1 MLNRNKIR
9 HLYTYDAEFIE
20 TMTKCVAFHSYKGG
34 TGKSTISANLSA
46 SLARRGFTAVLLD
59 LDVYAP
65 SLQDYFQ
72 WQPKKSINDYLFENA
87 TVDEVIHDLT
97 AVLTK
102 FPSNDGE
109 KSDSKGKLLVG
120 FSSTSKDEIY
130 KLDGAVRQEGSKIQ
144 LLRKFLMLREE
155 IVSNYNADFII
166 IDTSPGIRYWSINSL
181 AIADT
186 ILLSLKLDGIDLKGT
201 RLLAKEIYESLTKLG
216 TKSYLLL
223 NRAAGYCLPPSLV
236 GENTSSNR
244 ELYNTTVGNQ
254 STVISKLN
262 EDIGMDTILS
272 IPCYCDIQFDSNEF
286 LTALRFPDHPF
297 AAKID
302 ALIEK
307 LGKI

>member
-1 MLNRNKIR
+1 
-9 HLYTYDAEFIE
+9 
-20 TMTKCVAFHSYKGG
+20 MTKCIALHSYKGG
-34 TGKSTISANLSA
+34 TGKSTISSNLSA
-46 SLARRGFTAVLLD
+46 SLAKKGLTAVLLD
-59 LDVYAP
+59 VDVYAP

-87 TVDEVIHDLT
+87 NIDEVIHDLSP
-97 AVLTK
+97 VLDK
-102 FPSNDGE
+102 FSSNDGE
-109 KSDSKGKLLVG
+109 QSDSSKGKLLVA

-155 IVSNYNADFII
+155 IVSKYNADFVI

-201 RLLAKEIYESLTKLG
+201 RLLAREIYDSLTKLG

-223 NRAAGYCLPPSLV
+223 NRAAGYCLPPNLA
-236 GENTSSNR
+236 GEQTSATQEMFNNT
-244 ELYNTTVGNQ
+244 VDNQ
-254 STVISKLN
+254 SAVISKLN
-262 EDIGMDTILS
+262 ADIGMDTILS

-286 LTALRFPDHPF
+286 LTALRYPNHPF
-297 AAKID
+297 AGKID
-302 ALIEK
+302 ELIEK
-307 LGKI
+307 LKTI

>member
-1 MLNRNKIR
+1 
-9 HLYTYDAEFIE
+9 
-20 TMTKCVAFHSYKGG
+20 MTKCIALHSYKGG
-34 TGKSTISANLSA
+34 TGKSTISSNLSA
-46 SLARRGFTAVLLD
+46 SLAKKGLTAVLLD
-59 LDVYAP
+59 VDVYAP

-87 TVDEVIHDLT
+87 NIDEVIHDLSP
-97 AVLTK
+97 VLNK
-102 FPSNDGE
+102 FRSNDGE
-109 KSDSKGKLLVG
+109 QSDSSKGKLLVA

-155 IVSNYNADFII
+155 IVSKYNADFII

-201 RLLAKEIYESLTKLG
+201 RLLAKEIYDSLTKLG

-223 NRAAGYCLPPSLV
+223 NRAAGYCLPPNLAGGQSSSTQ
-236 GENTSSNR
+236 EMYNNT
-244 ELYNTTVGNQ
+244 VDNQ
-254 STVISKLN
+254 STIISKLN
-262 EDIGMDTILS
+262 ADIGMDTILS

-286 LTALRFPDHPF
+286 LTALRYPNHPF
-297 AAKID
+297 ADKID

-307 LGKI
+307 LKTI

>member
-1 MLNRNKIR
+1 
-9 HLYTYDAEFIE
+9 
-20 TMTKCVAFHSYKGG
+20 MTKCIALHSYKGG
-34 TGKSTISANLSA
+34 TGKSTISSNLSA
-46 SLARRGFTAVLLD
+46 SLAKKGLTAVLLD
-59 LDVYAP
+59 VDVYAP

-87 TVDEVIHDLT
+87 NIDEVIHDLSP
-97 AVLTK
+97 VLNK
-102 FPSNDGE
+102 FSSNDGE
-109 KSDSKGKLLVG
+109 QSDSSKGKLLVA

-155 IVSNYNADFII
+155 IVSKYNADFII

-201 RLLAKEIYESLTKLG
+201 RLLAKEIYDSLTKLG

-223 NRAAGYCLPPSLV
+223 NRAAGYCLPPNLA
-236 GENTSSNR
+236 GDQTSSTQ
-244 ELYNTTVGNQ
+244 EMYNNTVDNQ

-262 EDIGMDTILS
+262 ADIGMDTILS

-286 LTALRFPDHPF
+286 LTALRYPNHPF
-297 AAKID
+297 AGKID

-307 LGKI
+307 LKTI

>member
-1 MLNRNKIR
+1 
-9 HLYTYDAEFIE
+9 
-20 TMTKCVAFHSYKGG
+20 MTKCIALHSYKGG
-34 TGKSTISANLSA
+34 TGKSTISSNLSA
-46 SLARRGFTAVLLD
+46 SLAKKGLTAVLLD
-59 LDVYAP
+59 VDVYAP

-72 WQPKKSINDYLFENA
+72 WQTKKSINDYLFENA
-87 TVDEVIHDLT
+87 NIDEVIHDLSP
-97 AVLTK
+97 LLNK
-102 FPSNDGE
+102 FSSNDGE
-109 KSDSKGKLLVG
+109 QSDSSKGKLLVA

-155 IVSNYNADFII
+155 IVSKYNADFVI

-201 RLLAKEIYESLTKLG
+201 RLLAKEIYDSLTKLG

-223 NRAAGYCLPPSLV
+223 NRAAGYCLPPNLA
-236 GENTSSNR
+236 GEQTSSTQ
-244 ELYNTTVGNQ
+244 EIYNNTVDNQ
-254 STVISKLN
+254 SKVISKLN
-262 EDIGMDTILS
+262 ADIGMDTILS

-286 LTALRFPDHPF
+286 LTALRYPNHPF
-297 AAKID
+297 AGKID

-307 LGKI
+307 LKTI

>member
-1 MLNRNKIR
+1 
-9 HLYTYDAEFIE
+9 
-20 TMTKCVAFHSYKGG
+20 MTKCIALHSYKGG
-34 TGKSTISANLSA
+34 TGKSTISSNLSA
-46 SLARRGFTAVLLD
+46 SLAKKGLTAVLLD
-59 LDVYAP
+59 VDVYAP

-87 TVDEVIHDLT
+87 NIDEVIHDLSP
-97 AVLTK
+97 VLNK
-102 FPSNDGE
+102 FRSNDGE
-109 KSDSKGKLLVG
+109 QSDSSKGKLWVA

-155 IVSNYNADFII
+155 IVSKYNADFII

-201 RLLAKEIYESLTKLG
+201 RLLAKEIYDSLTKLG

-223 NRAAGYCLPPSLV
+223 NRAAGYCLPPNLA
-236 GENTSSNR
+236 GEQTSATQEMYNNT
-244 ELYNTTVGNQ
+244 VDNQ
-254 STVISKLN
+254 SKVISKLN
-262 EDIGMDTILS
+262 ADIGMDTILS

-286 LTALRFPDHPF
+286 LTALRYPNHPF
-297 AAKID
+297 AGKID

-307 LGKI
+307 LKTI

>member
-1 MLNRNKIR
+1 
-9 HLYTYDAEFIE
+9 
-20 TMTKCVAFHSYKGG
+20 MTKCIALHSYKGG
-34 TGKSTISANLSA
+34 TGKSTISSNLSA
-46 SLARRGFTAVLLD
+46 SLAKKGLTAVLLD
-59 LDVYAP
+59 VDVYAP

-87 TVDEVIHDLT
+87 NIDEVIHDLSP
-97 AVLTK
+97 VLNK
-102 FPSNDGE
+102 FSSNDGE
-109 KSDSKGKLLVG
+109 QSDSSKGKLLVA

-155 IVSNYNADFII
+155 IVSKYNADFVI

-201 RLLAKEIYESLTKLG
+201 RLLAREIYDSLTKLG

-223 NRAAGYCLPPSLV
+223 NRAAGYCLPPNLA
-236 GENTSSNR
+236 GEQTSATQEMFNNT
-244 ELYNTTVGNQ
+244 VDNQ
-254 STVISKLN
+254 SAVISKLN
-262 EDIGMDTILS
+262 ADIGMDTILS

-286 LTALRFPDHPF
+286 LTALRYPNHPF
-297 AAKID
+297 AGKID

-307 LGKI
+307 LKTI

>member
-1 MLNRNKIR
+1 
-9 HLYTYDAEFIE
+9 
-20 TMTKCVAFHSYKGG
+20 MTKCVAFHSYKGG
-34 TGKSTISANLSA
+34 TGKSTISSNLSA
-46 SLARRGFTAVLLD
+46 TLARKGFTAVLLD
-59 LDVYAP
+59 LDVYDP
-65 SLQDYFQ
+65 SLQYYFQ

-87 TVDEVIHDLT
+87 DVDEVIQDLT
-97 AVLTK
+97 GVLNK
-102 FPSNDGE
+102 FPSDNGE
-109 KSDSKGKLLVG
+109 QSESKGKLLVG
-120 FSSTSKDEIY
+120 FSSTSKEEIY

-155 IVSNYNADFII
+155 IVSRYNADYIV

-223 NRAAGYCLPPSLV
+223 NRAAGYCLPPNIA
-236 GENTSSNR
+236 GENTASTQ
-244 ELYNTTVGNQ
+244 ELYNTTIGNQ
-254 STVISKLN
+254 STVVSKLN

-286 LTALRFPDHPF
+286 LTALRYPGHPF
-297 AAKID
+297 AAKIGV
-302 ALIEK
+302 LIDK
-307 LGKI
+307 LQEI

>member
-1 MLNRNKIR
+1 
-9 HLYTYDAEFIE
+9 
-20 TMTKCVAFHSYKGG
+20 
-34 TGKSTISANLSA
+34 LSA
-46 SLARRGFTAVLLD
+46 SLANKGLTAVLLD
-59 LDVYAP
+59 VDVYAP

-87 TVDEVIHDLT
+87 NIDEVIHDLSP
-97 AVLTK
+97 VLNK
-102 FPSNDGE
+102 FRSNNGE
-109 KSDSKGKLLVG
+109 QSHSSKGKLWVA

-155 IVSNYNADFII
+155 IVSKYNADFII

-201 RLLAKEIYESLTKLG
+201 RLLAKEIYDSLTKLG

-223 NRAAGYCLPPSLV
+223 NRAAGYCLPPNLA
-236 GENTSSNR
+236 GEQTSSTQ
-244 ELYNTTVGNQ
+244 EMYNNTVDNQ

-262 EDIGMDTILS
+262 ADIGMDTILS

-286 LTALRFPDHPF
+286 LTALKYPNHPF
-297 AAKID
+297 ASKID

-307 LGKI
+307 LKTI

>member
-1 MLNRNKIR
+1 
-9 HLYTYDAEFIE
+9 
-20 TMTKCVAFHSYKGG
+20 MTKCIALHSYKGG
-34 TGKSTISANLSA
+34 TGKSTISSNLSA
-46 SLARRGFTAVLLD
+46 TLARKGLTAVLLD

-72 WQPKKSINDYLFENA
+72 WQPHKSINDYLFENA
-87 TVDEVIHDLT
+87 TVDEVIHDLS
-97 AVLTK
+97 AVLKK
-102 FPSNDGE
+102 FPSKNGE
-109 KSDSKGKLLVG
+109 QSDSKGKLLVA

-155 IVSNYNADFII
+155 IVSKYNADFII

-201 RLLAKEIYESLTKLG
+201 RLLAKEIYDSLTKLG

-223 NRAAGYCLPPSLV
+223 NRAAGYCLPPNLS
-236 GENTSSNR
+236 GENNSSNQ
-244 ELYNTTVGNQ
+244 ELYKTTVDNQ
-254 STVISKLN
+254 TTVISKLSA
-262 EDIGMDTILS
+262 DVGMDTILS

-286 LTALRFPDHPF
+286 LTALRYPDHPF
-297 AAKID
+297 AGKID
-302 ALIEK
+302 SLIEQLK
-307 LGKI
+307 KI

>member
-1 MLNRNKIR
+1 
-9 HLYTYDAEFIE
+9 
-20 TMTKCVAFHSYKGG
+20 MTKCVAFHSYKGG
-34 TGKSTISANLSA
+34 TGKSTISSNLSA
-46 SLARRGFTAVLLD
+46 ALAKKGLTTVLLD
-59 LDVYAP
+59 VDVYAP

-72 WQPKKSINDYLFENA
+72 WQPRKSINDYLFENA
-87 TVDEVIHDLT
+87 EIDEVVHDLST
-97 AVLTK
+97 VLNK
-102 FPSNDGE
+102 FPSNNGE
-109 KSDSKGKLLVG
+109 QSESSKGKLYVA

-155 IVSNYNADFII
+155 IVAKYNADFII

-223 NRAAGYCLPPSLV
+223 NRAAGYCLPPNLADQQ
-236 GENTSSNR
+236 TSSTQ
-244 ELYNTTVGNQ
+244 EMYNNTVGNQ
-254 STVISKLN
+254 SVVVSKLS

-286 LTALRFPDHPF
+286 LTALKFPDHPF
-297 AAKID
+297 AGKID

-307 LGKI
+307 LKNI

>member
-1 MLNRNKIR
+1 
-9 HLYTYDAEFIE
+9 
-20 TMTKCVAFHSYKGG
+20 MTKCIAFHSYKGG
-34 TGKSTISANLSA
+34 TGKSTISSNLSA
-46 SLARRGFTAVLLD
+46 SLAKKGLTTVLLD
-59 LDVYAP
+59 VDVYAP

-87 TVDEVIHDLT
+87 EIDEVINDLSP
-97 AVLTK
+97 VLTK
-102 FPSNDGE
+102 FQSNDGE
-109 KSDSKGKLLVG
+109 QSDSSKGKLLVA

-155 IVSNYNADFII
+155 IVSKYNADFII

-201 RLLAKEIYESLTKLG
+201 RLLAKEIYDSLTKLG

-223 NRAAGYCLPPSLV
+223 NRAAGYCLPPNLA
-236 GENTSSNR
+236 GEQTSSTQ
-244 ELYNTTVGNQ
+244 EMYNNTVDNQ

-262 EDIGMDTILS
+262 ADIGMDTILS

-286 LTALRFPDHPF
+286 LTALKYPNHPF
-297 AAKID
+297 ASKID

-307 LGKI
+307 LKII

>member
-1 MLNRNKIR
+1 
-9 HLYTYDAEFIE
+9 
-20 TMTKCVAFHSYKGG
+20 MTKCIALHSYKGG
-34 TGKSTISANLSA
+34 TGKSTISSNLSA
-46 SLARRGFTAVLLD
+46 SLAKKGLTAVLLD
-59 LDVYAP
+59 VDVYAP

-87 TVDEVIHDLT
+87 NIDEVIHDLSP
-97 AVLTK
+97 VLNK
-102 FPSNDGE
+102 FSSNDGE
-109 KSDSKGKLLVG
+109 QSDSSKGKLLVA

-155 IVSNYNADFII
+155 IVSKYNADFII

-201 RLLAKEIYESLTKLG
+201 RLLAKEIYDSLTKLG

-223 NRAAGYCLPPSLV
+223 NRAAGYCLPPNLAGDQTSTTQ
-236 GENTSSNR
+236 EMYNNT
-244 ELYNTTVGNQ
+244 VDNQ

-262 EDIGMDTILS
+262 ADIGMDTILS

-286 LTALRFPDHPF
+286 LTALRYPNHPF
-297 AAKID
+297 AGKID
-302 ALIEK
+302 TLIEK
-307 LGKI
+307 LKTI

>member
-1 MLNRNKIR
+1 
-9 HLYTYDAEFIE
+9 
-20 TMTKCVAFHSYKGG
+20 MTKCIAFHSYKGG
-34 TGKSTISANLSA
+34 TGKSTISSNLSA
-46 SLARRGFTAVLLD
+46 TLARKGLTAVLLD

-72 WQPKKSINDYLFENA
+72 WQPHKSINDYLFENA
-87 TVDEVIHDLT
+87 TVDEVIHDLS
-97 AVLTK
+97 AVLKK
-102 FPSNDGE
+102 FPSKNGE
-109 KSDSKGKLLVG
+109 QSDSKGKLLVA

-155 IVSNYNADFII
+155 IVSKYNADFII

-201 RLLAKEIYESLTKLG
+201 RLLAKEIYDSLTKLG

-223 NRAAGYCLPPSLV
+223 NRAAGYCLPPNLS
-236 GENTSSNR
+236 GENNSSNQ
-244 ELYNTTVGNQ
+244 ELYKTTVDNQ
-254 STVISKLN
+254 TTVISKLSA
-262 EDIGMDTILS
+262 DVGMDTILS

-286 LTALRFPDHPF
+286 LTALRYPDHPF
-297 AAKID
+297 AGKIES
-302 ALIEK
+302 LIEQLK
-307 LGKI
+307 KI

>member
-1 MLNRNKIR
+1 
-9 HLYTYDAEFIE
+9 
-20 TMTKCVAFHSYKGG
+20 MTKCIAFHSYKGG
-34 TGKSTISANLSA
+34 TGKSTISSNLSA
-46 SLARRGFTAVLLD
+46 TLARKGLTAVLLD

-72 WQPKKSINDYLFENA
+72 WQPQKSINDYLFENA

-97 AVLTK
+97 PVLKK
-102 FPSNDGE
+102 FPSNNGE
-109 KSDSKGKLLVG
+109 QSDSKGKLLVA

-155 IVSNYNADFII
+155 IVSKYNADFII

-201 RLLAKEIYESLTKLG
+201 RLLAKEIYDSLTKLG

-223 NRAAGYCLPPSLV
+223 NRAAGYCLPPNLS
-236 GENTSSNR
+236 GENNSSNQ
-244 ELYNTTVGNQ
+244 ELYKTTVDNQ
-254 STVISKLN
+254 STVISKLSA
-262 EDIGMDTILS
+262 DISMDTILS

-286 LTALRFPDHPF
+286 LTALKYPDHPF
-297 AAKID
+297 AAKI
-302 ALIEK
+302 AVLIDK
-307 LGKI
+307 LKEI

>member
-1 MLNRNKIR
+1 
-9 HLYTYDAEFIE
+9 
-20 TMTKCVAFHSYKGG
+20 MTKCIAFHSYKGG

-46 SLARRGFTAVLLD
+46 TLARKGMTAVLLD

-72 WQPKKSINDYLFENA
+72 WQPQKSINDYLFENA
-87 TVDEVIHDLT
+87 TVEEVIHDLS
-97 AVLTK
+97 AVLNK
-102 FPSNDGE
+102 FPTNNGE
-109 KSDSKGKLLVG
+109 QSDSKGKLLVA

-155 IVSNYNADFII
+155 IVSKYNADFII

-201 RLLAKEIYESLTKLG
+201 RLLAKEIYDSLTKLG

-223 NRAAGYCLPPSLV
+223 NRAAGYCLPPNMS
-236 GENTSSNR
+236 GENSSSNQ
-244 ELYNTTVGNQ
+244 ELYKTTVDNQ
-254 STVISKLN
+254 STVISNLSA
-262 EDIGMDTILS
+262 DISMDTILS

-286 LTALRFPDHPF
+286 LTALRYPDHPF
-297 AAKID
+297 AGKID
-302 ALIEK
+302 TLIEQLK
-307 LGKI
+307 KI

>member
-1 MLNRNKIR
+1 
-9 HLYTYDAEFIE
+9 
-20 TMTKCVAFHSYKGG
+20 MTKCIALHSYKGG
-34 TGKSTISANLSA
+34 TGKSTISSNLSA
-46 SLARRGFTAVLLD
+46 SLANKGLTAVLLD
-59 LDVYAP
+59 VDVYAP

-87 TVDEVIHDLT
+87 NIDEVIHDLSP
-97 AVLTK
+97 VLNK
-102 FPSNDGE
+102 FRSNDGE
-109 KSDSKGKLLVG
+109 QSDSSKGKLWVA

-155 IVSNYNADFII
+155 IVSKYNADFII

-201 RLLAKEIYESLTKLG
+201 RLLAKEIYDSLTKLG

-223 NRAAGYCLPPSLV
+223 NRAAGYCLPPNLA
-236 GENTSSNR
+236 GEQTSSSQ
-244 ELYNTTVGNQ
+244 ELYNNTVDNQ
-254 STVISKLN
+254 SKVISKLN
-262 EDIGMDTILS
+262 ADIGMDTILS

-286 LTALRFPDHPF
+286 LTALKYPNHPF
-297 AAKID
+297 ASKID

-307 LGKI
+307 LKTI

>member
-1 MLNRNKIR
+1 MHKIR
-9 HLYTYDAEFIE
+9 QLYTYDVEFIE

-46 SLARRGFTAVLLD
+46 LLARKGFTAVLLD

-87 TVDEVIHDLT
+87 NVDEVIQDLT
-97 AVLTK
+97 GVLNK
-102 FPSNDGE
+102 FPSDKGE
-109 KSDSKGKLLVG
+109 QPESKGKLFVG
-120 FSSTSKDEIY
+120 FSSTSKEEIY

-155 IVSNYNADFII
+155 IVSKYNADYII

-186 ILLSLKLDGIDLKGT
+186 IFLSLKLDGIDLKGT

-223 NRAAGYCLPPSLV
+223 NRAAGYCLPPNLA
-236 GENTSSNR
+236 GENTSSTQ
-244 ELYNTTVGNQ
+244 ELYNTTIGNQ
-254 STVISKLN
+254 STVVSKLS

-286 LTALRFPDHPF
+286 LTALRYPDHPF
-297 AAKID
+297 AAKIGV
-302 ALIEK
+302 LIDK
-307 LGKI
+307 LKEI

>member
-1 MLNRNKIR
+1 
-9 HLYTYDAEFIE
+9 
-20 TMTKCVAFHSYKGG
+20 MTKCIALHSYKGG
-34 TGKSTISANLSA
+34 TGKSTISSNLSA
-46 SLARRGFTAVLLD
+46 LLAKKGLTAVLLD
-59 LDVYAP
+59 VDVYAP

-87 TVDEVIHDLT
+87 NIDEVIHDLT
-97 AVLTK
+97 PVLDK
-102 FPSNDGE
+102 FSSNVGE
-109 KSDSKGKLLVG
+109 QSDSSKGKLLVA

-155 IVSNYNADFII
+155 IVSKYNADFVI

-201 RLLAKEIYESLTKLG
+201 RLLAREIYDSLTKLG

-223 NRAAGYCLPPSLV
+223 NRAAGYCLPPNLA
-236 GENTSSNR
+236 GEQTSATQEMFNNT
-244 ELYNTTVGNQ
+244 VDNQ
-254 STVISKLN
+254 SAVISKLN
-262 EDIGMDTILS
+262 ADIGMDTILS

-286 LTALRFPDHPF
+286 LTALRYPNHPF
-297 AAKID
+297 AGKID

-307 LGKI
+307 LKTI

>member
-1 MLNRNKIR
+1 
-9 HLYTYDAEFIE
+9 
-20 TMTKCVAFHSYKGG
+20 MTKCVAFHSYKGG
-34 TGKSTISANLSA
+34 TGKSTISSNLSA
-46 SLARRGFTAVLLD
+46 ALAKKGFTAVLLD
-59 LDVYAP
+59 VDVYAP

-87 TVDEVIHDLT
+87 DIDEVIHDLT
-97 AVLTK
+97 PVLNK
-102 FPSNDGE
+102 FASGNGE
-109 KSDSKGKLLVG
+109 QSESKGKLLVG

-155 IVSNYNADFII
+155 IVSKYNADFII

-223 NRAAGYCLPPSLV
+223 NRAAGYCFPPNLAGETSASNQETY
-236 GENTSSNR
+236 ENTVSI
-244 ELYNTTVGNQ
+244 Q
-254 STVISKLN
+254 STVVSKLN
-262 EDIGMDTILS
+262 ADVGMDTILS

-286 LTALRFPDHPF
+286 LTALKFPNHPF
-297 AAKID
+297 AGKINT
-302 ALIEK
+302 LIEK
-307 LGKI
+307 LEKI

>member
-1 MLNRNKIR
+1 
-9 HLYTYDAEFIE
+9 
-20 TMTKCVAFHSYKGG
+20 MTKCVAFHSYKGG
-34 TGKSTISANLSA
+34 TGKSTISSNLSA
-46 SLARRGFTAVLLD
+46 SLARKGFTAVLLD

-72 WQPKKSINDYLFENA
+72 WQPKKSINDYLFENGN
-87 TVDEVIHDLT
+87 VDEVIQDLT
-97 AVLTK
+97 GVLNK
-102 FPSNDGE
+102 FPPTDGE
-109 KSDSKGKLLVG
+109 QADSKGKLLVG

-155 IVSNYNADFII
+155 IVSRYNADFII

-223 NRAAGYCLPPSLV
+223 NRAAGYCLPPIMA
-236 GENTSSNR
+236 GESTASTQ
-244 ELYNTTVGNQ
+244 ELYNTTIGNQ

-286 LTALRFPDHPF
+286 LTALKYPDHPF
-297 AAKID
+297 AAKI
-302 ALIEK
+302 AVLIDK
-307 LGKI
+307 LKEI

>member
-1 MLNRNKIR
+1 
-9 HLYTYDAEFIE
+9 
-20 TMTKCVAFHSYKGG
+20 MTKCIALHSYKGG
-34 TGKSTISANLSA
+34 TGKSTISSNLSA
-46 SLARRGFTAVLLD
+46 SLAKKGLTAVLLD
-59 LDVYAP
+59 VDVYAP

-87 TVDEVIHDLT
+87 NIDEVIHDLSP
-97 AVLTK
+97 VLNK
-102 FPSNDGE
+102 FSSNDGE
-109 KSDSKGKLLVG
+109 QSDSSKGKLLVA

-155 IVSNYNADFII
+155 IVSKYNADFVI

-201 RLLAKEIYESLTKLG
+201 RLLAREIYDSLTKLG

-223 NRAAGYCLPPSLV
+223 NRAAGYCLPPNLA
-236 GENTSSNR
+236 GEQTSATQEMFNNT
-244 ELYNTTVGNQ
+244 VDNQ
-254 STVISKLN
+254 SAVISKLN
-262 EDIGMDTILS
+262 ADIGMDTILS

-286 LTALRFPDHPF
+286 LTALRYPNHPF
-297 AAKID
+297 AGKID
-302 ALIEK
+302 TLIEK
-307 LGKI
+307 LKTI

>member
-1 MLNRNKIR
+1 
-9 HLYTYDAEFIE
+9 
-20 TMTKCVAFHSYKGG
+20 MTKCIALHSYKGG
-34 TGKSTISANLSA
+34 TGKSTISSNLSA
-46 SLARRGFTAVLLD
+46 SLAKKGLTAVLLD
-59 LDVYAP
+59 VDVYAP

-87 TVDEVIHDLT
+87 NIDEVIHDLSP
-97 AVLTK
+97 VLNK
-102 FPSNDGE
+102 FSSKDGE
-109 KSDSKGKLLVG
+109 QSDSSKGKLLVA

-155 IVSNYNADFII
+155 IVSKYNADFVI

-201 RLLAKEIYESLTKLG
+201 RLLAREIYDSLTKLG

-223 NRAAGYCLPPSLV
+223 NRAAGYCLPPNLA
-236 GENTSSNR
+236 GEQTSATQEMFNNT
-244 ELYNTTVGNQ
+244 VDNQ

-262 EDIGMDTILS
+262 ADIGMDTILS

-286 LTALRFPDHPF
+286 LTALRYPNHPF
-297 AAKID
+297 AGKID
-302 ALIEK
+302 TLIEK
-307 LGKI
+307 LKTI

>member
-1 MLNRNKIR
+1 
-9 HLYTYDAEFIE
+9 
-20 TMTKCVAFHSYKGG
+20 MTKCIALHSYKGG
-34 TGKSTISANLSA
+34 TGKSTISSNLSA
-46 SLARRGFTAVLLD
+46 SLAKKGLTAVLLD
-59 LDVYAP
+59 VDVYAP

-87 TVDEVIHDLT
+87 NIDEVIHDLSP
-97 AVLTK
+97 VLDK
-102 FPSNDGE
+102 FSSKDGE
-109 KSDSKGKLLVG
+109 QPDSSKGKLLVA

-155 IVSNYNADFII
+155 IVSKYNADFVI

-201 RLLAKEIYESLTKLG
+201 RLLAREIYDSLTKLG

-223 NRAAGYCLPPSLV
+223 NRAAGYCLPPNLA
-236 GENTSSNR
+236 GEKTSATQEMFNNT
-244 ELYNTTVGNQ
+244 VDNQ
-254 STVISKLN
+254 STVISKLSA
-262 EDIGMDTILS
+262 DIGMDTILS

-286 LTALRFPDHPF
+286 LTALRYPNHPF
-297 AAKID
+297 AGKID

-307 LGKI
+307 LKNI

>member
-1 MLNRNKIR
+1 
-9 HLYTYDAEFIE
+9 
-20 TMTKCVAFHSYKGG
+20 MTKCIALHSYKGG
-34 TGKSTISANLSA
+34 TGKSTISSNLSA
-46 SLARRGFTAVLLD
+46 TLARKGLTAVLLD

-72 WQPKKSINDYLFENA
+72 WQPHKSINDYLFENA
-87 TVDEVIHDLT
+87 TVDEVIHDLS
-97 AVLTK
+97 AVLKK
-102 FPSNDGE
+102 FPSKNGE
-109 KSDSKGKLLVG
+109 QCDSKGKLLVA

-155 IVSNYNADFII
+155 IVSKYNADFII

-201 RLLAKEIYESLTKLG
+201 RLLAKEIYDSLTKLG

-223 NRAAGYCLPPSLV
+223 NRAAGYCLPPNLS
-236 GENTSSNR
+236 GENNSSNQ
-244 ELYNTTVGNQ
+244 ELYKTTVDNQ
-254 STVISKLN
+254 TTVISKLSA
-262 EDIGMDTILS
+262 DVGMDTILS

-286 LTALRFPDHPF
+286 LTALRYPDHPF
-297 AAKID
+297 AAKIGV
-302 ALIEK
+302 LIDK
-307 LGKI
+307 LKEI

>member
-1 MLNRNKIR
+1 
-9 HLYTYDAEFIE
+9 
-20 TMTKCVAFHSYKGG
+20 MTKCIALHSYKGG
-34 TGKSTISANLSA
+34 TGKSTISSNLSA
-46 SLARRGFTAVLLD
+46 SLAKKGLTAVLLD
-59 LDVYAP
+59 VDVYAP

-87 TVDEVIHDLT
+87 NIDEVIHDLSP
-97 AVLTK
+97 VLDK
-102 FPSNDGE
+102 FSSNDGE
-109 KSDSKGKLLVG
+109 QSDSSKGKLLVA

-155 IVSNYNADFII
+155 IFSKYNADFVI

-201 RLLAKEIYESLTKLG
+201 RLLAREIYDSLTKLG

-223 NRAAGYCLPPSLV
+223 NRAAGYCLPPNLA
-236 GENTSSNR
+236 GEKTSATQEMFNNT
-244 ELYNTTVGNQ
+244 VDNQ
-254 STVISKLN
+254 STVISKLSA
-262 EDIGMDTILS
+262 DIGMDTILS

-286 LTALRFPDHPF
+286 LTALRYPNHPF

-307 LGKI
+307 LKTI

>member
-1 MLNRNKIR
+1 
-9 HLYTYDAEFIE
+9 
-20 TMTKCVAFHSYKGG
+20 MTKCVAFHSYKGG
-34 TGKSTISANLSA
+34 TGKSTISSNLSA
-46 SLARRGFTAVLLD
+46 TLARKGFTAVLLD

-87 TVDEVIHDLT
+87 NVDEVIQDLT
-97 AVLTK
+97 GVLDK
-102 FPSNDGE
+102 FLPNDGE
-109 KSDSKGKLLVG
+109 QADSKVKLLVG

-155 IVSNYNADFII
+155 IVSRYNADFII

-223 NRAAGYCLPPSLV
+223 NRAAGYCLPPSMA
-236 GENTSSNR
+236 GESASSTQ
-244 ELYNTTVGNQ
+244 ELYNTTIGNQ
-254 STVISKLN
+254 NTVISKLN

-286 LTALRFPDHPF
+286 LTALKYPDHPF
-297 AAKID
+297 AAKITV
-302 ALIEK
+302 LIDK
-307 LGKI
+307 LKEI

>member
-1 MLNRNKIR
+1 
-9 HLYTYDAEFIE
+9 
-20 TMTKCVAFHSYKGG
+20 MTKCIALHSYKGG
-34 TGKSTISANLSA
+34 TGKSTISSNLSA
-46 SLARRGFTAVLLD
+46 SLAKKGLTAVLLD
-59 LDVYAP
+59 VDVYAP

-87 TVDEVIHDLT
+87 NIDEVIHDLSP
-97 AVLTK
+97 LLNK

-109 KSDSKGKLLVG
+109 QSDSSKGKLLVA

-155 IVSNYNADFII
+155 IVSKYNADFII

-201 RLLAKEIYESLTKLG
+201 RLLAKEIYDSLTKLG

-223 NRAAGYCLPPSLV
+223 NRAAGYCLPPNLA
-236 GENTSSNR
+236 GEQTSATQEMYNNT
-244 ELYNTTVGNQ
+244 VDNQ
-254 STVISKLN
+254 SKVISKLN
-262 EDIGMDTILS
+262 ADIGMDTILS

-286 LTALRFPDHPF
+286 LTALRYPNHPF
-297 AAKID
+297 ASKID

-307 LGKI
+307 LKII

>member
-1 MLNRNKIR
+1 
-9 HLYTYDAEFIE
+9 
-20 TMTKCVAFHSYKGG
+20 MTKCIALHSYKGG
-34 TGKSTISANLSA
+34 TGKSTISSNLSA
-46 SLARRGFTAVLLD
+46 CLAKKGLTAVLLD
-59 LDVYAP
+59 VDVYAP

-87 TVDEVIHDLT
+87 NIDEVIHDLSP
-97 AVLTK
+97 VLNK
-102 FPSNDGE
+102 FTSPNHAE
-109 KSDSKGKLLVG
+109 QSDSSKGKLLVA

-155 IVSNYNADFII
+155 IVSKYNADFVI

-201 RLLAKEIYESLTKLG
+201 RLLAKEIYDSLTKLG

-223 NRAAGYCLPPSLV
+223 NRAAGYCLPPNLA
-236 GENTSSNR
+236 GEQTSSTQ
-244 ELYNTTVGNQ
+244 EMYNNTVDNQ
-254 STVISKLN
+254 STVISKLSA
-262 EDIGMDTILS
+262 DIGMDTILS

-286 LTALRFPDHPF
+286 LTALRYPNHPF
-297 AAKID
+297 AGKID
-302 ALIEK
+302 TLIEK
-307 LGKI
+307 LKTI

>member
-1 MLNRNKIR
+1 
-9 HLYTYDAEFIE
+9 
-20 TMTKCVAFHSYKGG
+20 MTKCIALHSYKGG
-34 TGKSTISANLSA
+34 TGKSTIHSNLSA
-46 SLARRGFTAVLLD
+46 SLAKKGLTAVLLD
-59 LDVYAP
+59 VDVYAP

-87 TVDEVIHDLT
+87 NIDEVIHDLSS
-97 AVLTK
+97 VLNK
-102 FPSNDGE
+102 FSSNDGE
-109 KSDSKGKLLVG
+109 QSDSSKGKLLVA
-120 FSSTSKDEIY
+120 FSRTSKDEIY

-155 IVSNYNADFII
+155 IVSKYNADFVI

-201 RLLAKEIYESLTKLG
+201 RLLAREIYDSLTKLG

-223 NRAAGYCLPPSLV
+223 NRAAGYCLPPNLA
-236 GENTSSNR
+236 GEQTSATQEMFNNT
-244 ELYNTTVGNQ
+244 VDNQ
-254 STVISKLN
+254 STVISKLSA
-262 EDIGMDTILS
+262 DIGMDTILS

-286 LTALRFPDHPF
+286 LTALRYPNHPF
-297 AAKID
+297 AGKID

-307 LGKI
+307 LKTI

>member
-1 MLNRNKIR
+1 
-9 HLYTYDAEFIE
+9 
-20 TMTKCVAFHSYKGG
+20 MTKCIALHSYKGG
-34 TGKSTISANLSA
+34 TGKSTISSNLSA
-46 SLARRGFTAVLLD
+46 SLAKKGLTAVLLD
-59 LDVYAP
+59 VDVYAP

-87 TVDEVIHDLT
+87 NIDEVIHDLSP
-97 AVLTK
+97 VLNK
-102 FPSNDGE
+102 FRSNDGE
-109 KSDSKGKLLVG
+109 QSDSSKGKLLVA

-155 IVSNYNADFII
+155 IVSKYNADFII

-201 RLLAKEIYESLTKLG
+201 RLLAKEIYDSLTKLG

-223 NRAAGYCLPPSLV
+223 NRAAGYCLPPNLA
-236 GENTSSNR
+236 GEQTSATQEMFNNT
-244 ELYNTTVGNQ
+244 VDNQ
-254 STVISKLN
+254 SAVISKLN
-262 EDIGMDTILS
+262 ADIGMDTILS

-286 LTALRFPDHPF
+286 LTALRYPNHPF
-297 AAKID
+297 ASKID

-307 LGKI
+307 LKTI

>member
-1 MLNRNKIR
+1 MPKIR
-9 HLYTYDAEFIE
+9 QLYTYDFEFIE
-20 TMTKCVAFHSYKGG
+20 IMTKCVAFHSYKGG
-34 TGKSTISANLSA
+34 TGKSTISSNLSA
-46 SLARRGFTAVLLD
+46 TLARKGFTAVLLD

-87 TVDEVIHDLT
+87 EVDEVIQDLT
-97 AVLTK
+97 GVLKK
-102 FPSNDGE
+102 FPSDNGE
-109 KSDSKGKLLVG
+109 QPESKGKLFVG
-120 FSSTSKDEIY
+120 FSSTSKEEIY

-155 IVSNYNADFII
+155 IVSKYNADYII

-223 NRAAGYCLPPSLV
+223 NRAAGYCLPPNMA
-236 GENTSSNR
+236 GENTSSTE
-244 ELYNTTVGNQ
+244 ELYNTTIGSQ
-254 STVISKLN
+254 SAVVSKLN

-286 LTALRFPDHPF
+286 LTALRYPDHPF
-297 AAKID
+297 AAKIGV
-302 ALIEK
+302 LIEK
-307 LGKI
+307 LKEI

>member
-1 MLNRNKIR
+1 M
-9 HLYTYDAEFIE
+9 
-20 TMTKCVAFHSYKGG
+20 MTKCIAFHSYKGG
-34 TGKSTISANLSA
+34 TGKSTISSNLSA
-46 SLARRGFTAVLLD
+46 TLAQKGLTAVLLD

-97 AVLTK
+97 PVLNK
-102 FPSNDGE
+102 FTSGNGDQSE
-109 KSDSKGKLLVG
+109 SKGKLLVG

-155 IVSNYNADFII
+155 IVSRYNADFII

-223 NRAAGYCLPPSLV
+223 NRASGYCLPPNLS
-236 GENTSSNR
+236 GETNDSHQEIYDNTISNQ
-244 ELYNTTVGNQ
+244 NTVV
-254 STVISKLN
+254 SRLN
-262 EDIGMDTILS
+262 ADVGMDRKS
-272 IPCYCDIQFDSNEF
+272 VV
-286 LTALRFPDHPF
+286 
-297 AAKID
+297 
-302 ALIEK
+302 
-307 LGKI
+307 

>member
-1 MLNRNKIR
+1 
-9 HLYTYDAEFIE
+9 
-20 TMTKCVAFHSYKGG
+20 MTKCIALHSYKGG
-34 TGKSTISANLSA
+34 TGKSTISSNLSA
-46 SLARRGFTAVLLD
+46 SLAKKGLTAVLLD
-59 LDVYAP
+59 VDVYAP

-87 TVDEVIHDLT
+87 NIDEVIHDLSP
-97 AVLTK
+97 VLNK
-102 FPSNDGE
+102 FPSSNDGE
-109 KSDSKGKLLVG
+109 QSDSSKGKLLVA

-155 IVSNYNADFII
+155 IVSKYNADFII

-201 RLLAKEIYESLTKLG
+201 RLLAKEIYDSLTKLG

-223 NRAAGYCLPPSLV
+223 NRAAGYCLPPNLA
-236 GENTSSNR
+236 GEQTSSTQ
-244 ELYNTTVGNQ
+244 EMYNNTVDNQ
-254 STVISKLN
+254 STIISKLN
-262 EDIGMDTILS
+262 ADIGMDTILS

-286 LTALRFPDHPF
+286 LTALRYPNHPF
-297 AAKID
+297 AGKID

-307 LGKI
+307 LKTI

>member
-1 MLNRNKIR
+1 
-9 HLYTYDAEFIE
+9 
-20 TMTKCVAFHSYKGG
+20 MTKCIALHSYKGG
-34 TGKSTISANLSA
+34 TGKSTISSNLSA
-46 SLARRGFTAVLLD
+46 SLAKKGLTAVLLD
-59 LDVYAP
+59 VDVYAP

-87 TVDEVIHDLT
+87 NIDEVIHDLSP
-97 AVLTK
+97 VLNK
-102 FPSNDGE
+102 FSSNDGE
-109 KSDSKGKLLVG
+109 QSDSSKGKLLVA

-155 IVSNYNADFII
+155 IVSKYNADFII

-201 RLLAKEIYESLTKLG
+201 RLLAREIYDSLTKLG

-223 NRAAGYCLPPSLV
+223 NRAAGYCLPPNLAS
-236 GENTSSNR
+236 EQTSATQEMFNNT
-244 ELYNTTVGNQ
+244 VDNQ
-254 STVISKLN
+254 SAVISKLN
-262 EDIGMDTILS
+262 ADIGMDTILS

-286 LTALRFPDHPF
+286 LTALRYPNHPF
-297 AAKID
+297 AGKID

-307 LGKI
+307 LKTI

>member
-1 MLNRNKIR
+1 
-9 HLYTYDAEFIE
+9 
-20 TMTKCVAFHSYKGG
+20 MTKCIALHSYKGG
-34 TGKSTISANLSA
+34 TGKSTISSNLSA
-46 SLARRGFTAVLLD
+46 SLAKKGLTAVLLD
-59 LDVYAP
+59 VDVYAP

-87 TVDEVIHDLT
+87 NIDEVIHDLSP
-97 AVLTK
+97 VINK
-102 FPSNDGE
+102 FQSNDGE
-109 KSDSKGKLLVG
+109 QSDSSKGKLLVA

-155 IVSNYNADFII
+155 IVSKYNADFII

-201 RLLAKEIYESLTKLG
+201 RLLAKEIYDSLTKLG

-223 NRAAGYCLPPSLV
+223 NRAAGYCLPPNLA
-236 GENTSSNR
+236 GEQTSATQEMYNNT
-244 ELYNTTVGNQ
+244 VDNQ
-254 STVISKLN
+254 SIIISKLN
-262 EDIGMDTILS
+262 ADIGMDTILS

-286 LTALRFPDHPF
+286 LTALRYPNHPF
-297 AAKID
+297 AGKID

-307 LGKI
+307 LKTI

>member
-1 MLNRNKIR
+1 
-9 HLYTYDAEFIE
+9 
-20 TMTKCVAFHSYKGG
+20 MTKCIALHSYKGG
-34 TGKSTISANLSA
+34 TGKSTISSNLSA
-46 SLARRGFTAVLLD
+46 SLAKKGLTAVLLD
-59 LDVYAP
+59 VDVYAP

-87 TVDEVIHDLT
+87 NIDEVIHDLSP
-97 AVLTK
+97 LLNK
-102 FPSNDGE
+102 FPSNEGE
-109 KSDSKGKLLVG
+109 QSESSKGKLLVA

-155 IVSNYNADFII
+155 IVSKYNADFVI

-201 RLLAKEIYESLTKLG
+201 RLLAKEIYDSLTKLG

-223 NRAAGYCLPPSLV
+223 NRAAGYCLPPNLA
-236 GENTSSNR
+236 GEQTSSTQ
-244 ELYNTTVGNQ
+244 EMYNNIVDNQ
-254 STVISKLN
+254 SAVISKLN
-262 EDIGMDTILS
+262 ADIGMDTILS

-286 LTALRFPDHPF
+286 LTALRYPNHPF
-297 AAKID
+297 AGKID

-307 LGKI
+307 LKTI

>member
-1 MLNRNKIR
+1 
-9 HLYTYDAEFIE
+9 
-20 TMTKCVAFHSYKGG
+20 MTKCIALHSYKGG
-34 TGKSTISANLSA
+34 TGKSTISSNLSA
-46 SLARRGFTAVLLD
+46 SLAKKGLTAVLLD
-59 LDVYAP
+59 VDVYAP

-87 TVDEVIHDLT
+87 NIDEVIHDLSP
-97 AVLTK
+97 VLNK
-102 FPSNDGE
+102 FRSNDGE
-109 KSDSKGKLLVG
+109 QSDSSKGKLLVA

-155 IVSNYNADFII
+155 IVSKYNADFII

-201 RLLAKEIYESLTKLG
+201 RLLAKEIYDSLTKLG

-223 NRAAGYCLPPSLV
+223 NRAAGYCLPPNLA
-236 GENTSSNR
+236 GEQTSATQEMYNNT
-244 ELYNTTVGNQ
+244 VDNQ
-254 STVISKLN
+254 STIISKLN
-262 EDIGMDTILS
+262 ADIGMDTILS

-286 LTALRFPDHPF
+286 LTALRYPNHPF
-297 AAKID
+297 ASKID

-307 LGKI
+307 LKTI